1 MTAASLGALAG
12 GLLVAAAAAWA
23 FGMMP
28 GGRASAPS
36 VAQNATQGVAQKI
49 SIVPNAQNLDVA
61 TAVAKKVVP
70 SVVSVTIQQPVTD
83 FSGNQSYQKVGTGS
97 GVIIRADGY
106 ILTNNHVVEG
116 AERVIVT
123 VGLEDK
129 VATVVG
135 TDPSTDLAV
144 LKIEG
149 SGYPAVEAGSSKD
162 LQVGQFVM
170 AVGSPFGLEKT
181 VTSGIISALQRSEQ
195 AQGQTAN
202 DITTYTNLIQTDAA
216 INPGNSGGALVD
228 AQGKL
233 VGINSLI
240 QSPSG
245 GVGAAQSAG
254 IGFAIPVDFAID
266 IANQLIESGK
276 ATHSYVG
283 ISTETVDENLA
294 AQFGLPMKS
303 GALVR
308 FVAPGAPAEAAGIK
322 RGDVI
327 VKIGDA
333 RVTSVA
339 DVFAAIREHKVGD
352 TVPFEVVRSGQSTV
366 DRRDARLGL
375 QPPVKLT
382 VVAVGRLKERYWR
395 EAADEYLKRLKP
407 YADVR
412 VVEVADRDSGRN
424 AARALADEGADV
436 LRAIPAAAVR
446 CGARRRRPAALERGA
461 VGEHRRAGAARLE
474 PSRLRDR
481 RLRGHVG
488 RRARAGRRAAVA
500 RTDDVAPQPRSRR
513 AARAALP
520 RVPHQPRRAV
530 PQVASRAAAPTP
542 PTSPG
547 A

>member
-1 MTAASLGALAG
+1 MYDKPMNPTPPPPPWQPATEPALEATPVPTPGPAPEPEIAEPRLQWADYDEPLPVCDYTGESDAACEEPARQKRWSSASVVTAASLGALAG

-28 GGRASAPS
+28 GGRSVVASVTQA
-36 VAQNATQGVAQKI
+36 ATQGTAQKI
-49 SIVPNAQNLDVA
+49 SITPTAQNLDIP

-70 SVVSVTIQQPVTD
+70 SVVSVTIQQAVTD
-83 FSGNQSYQKVGTGS
+83 FSGNQAFRKVGTGS
-97 GVIIRADGY
+97 GVIIRPDGY
-106 ILTNNHVVEG
+106 ILTNNHVVDG
-116 AERVIVT
+116 ADKVIIT

-135 TDPSTDLAV
+135 TDPTTDLAV
-144 LKIEG
+144 VKIEG
-149 SGYPAVEAGSSKD
+149 SGYPAAEAGSSKD

-181 VTSGIISALQRSEQ
+181 VTSGIVSALQRSEQ

-228 AQGKL
+228 EHGLL
-233 VGINSLI
+233 VGLNSLI

-266 IANQLIESGK
+266 IANQLIANGK
-276 ATHSYVG
+276 ATHAYVG

-333 RVTSVA
+333 RVGSVA

-352 TVPFEVVRSGQSTV
+352 TVPFEVVRSGQTTSVSVT
-366 DRRDARLGL
+366 LGS
-375 QPPVKLT
+375 
-382 VVAVGRLKERYWR
+382 
-395 EAADEYLKRLKP
+395 D
-407 YADVR
+407 
-412 VVEVADRDSGRN
+412 
-424 AARALADEGADV
+424 
-436 LRAIPAAAVR
+436 
-446 CGARRRRPAALERGA
+446 
-461 VGEHRRAGAARLE
+461 
-474 PSRLRDR
+474 
-481 RLRGHVG
+481 
-488 RRARAGRRAAVA
+488 
-500 RTDDVAPQPRSRR
+500 
-513 AARAALP
+513 
-520 RVPHQPRRAV
+520 
-530 PQVASRAAAPTP
+530 ASRQ
-542 PTSPG
+542 
-547 A
+547 

>member
-1 MTAASLGALAG
+1 MHDQPMNPTPPPPTWQPTPEPAEPRPEWADSGEPLPVCDYTGEGDEACEEPARQKRWSSAAVVTAASVGAVTG

-28 GGRASAPS
+28 GGRPVVASVTEA
-36 VAQNATQGVAQKI
+36 ATQSTTQKI
-49 SIVPNAQNLDVA
+49 SITPTAQDLDIA

-70 SVVSVTIQQPVTD
+70 SVVSVTLQQAAVD
-83 FSGNQSYQKVGTGS
+83 FNGNRVFRKIGTGS
-97 GVIIRADGY
+97 GVIIRSDGH

-116 AERVIVT
+116 ADRVIVT

-135 TDPSTDLAV
+135 TDPTTDLAV
-144 LKIEG
+144 IKIEG
-149 SGYPAVEAGSSKD
+149 SGYPAAEAGSSKD

-228 AQGKL
+228 GRGLL
-233 VGINSLI
+233 VGLNSLI

-266 IANQLIESGK
+266 IANQLITSGR
-276 ATHSYVG
+276 ATHAYVG
-283 ISTETVDENLA
+283 VSTETVDENLA
-294 AQFGLPMKS
+294 TQFGLPMKS

-308 FVAPGAPAEAAGIK
+308 FVSPGAPAELAGIE

-333 RVTSVA
+333 RVGSVA
-339 DVFAAIREHKVGD
+339 DVFAAIRQHKVGD
-352 TVPFEVVRSGQSTV
+352 TVPFEVVRSG
-366 DRRDARLGL
+366 
-375 QPPVKLT
+375 
-382 VVAVGRLKERYWR
+382 
-395 EAADEYLKRLKP
+395 
-407 YADVR
+407 
-412 VVEVADRDSGRN
+412 EVATINVTLGSDS
-424 AARALADEGADV
+424 
-436 LRAIPAAAVR
+436 
-446 CGARRRRPAALERGA
+446 
-461 VGEHRRAGAARLE
+461 
-474 PSRLRDR
+474 SR
-481 RLRGHVG
+481 
-488 RRARAGRRAAVA
+488 
-500 RTDDVAPQPRSRR
+500 Q
-513 AARAALP
+513 
-520 RVPHQPRRAV
+520 
-530 PQVASRAAAPTP
+530 
-542 PTSPG
+542 
-547 A
+547 